1 MTDQPKNSEN
11 KPSQIEQTQEKNS
24 VSEPVNS
31 KKSQENR
38 KFKFPKVGFPKFK
51 IPKLGLP
58 KFKIGSKDSSNQKRN
73 FLWLWLLII
82 LASYA
87 CMGYFL
93 SILMTIPSKKN
104 LAIAG
109 FTIVALLPTIT
120 GFADYGLMKWG
131 YFLSGLL
138 IVGGLLFVVKIKFYF
153 MVLAVLSWVGITAIA
168 FVGESLIKNNHK
180 FIIAIMILTIPCL
193 LGLGIGWQ
201 FWKLATQWS

>member
-1 MTDQPKNSEN
+1 MDNQNDNPEKKPNQSDQTEVKNDDQKSTNTPK
-11 KPSQIEQTQEKNS
+11 
-24 VSEPVNS
+24 S
-31 KKSQENR
+31 KAVR
-38 KFKFPKVGFPKFK
+38 KFSFPKLGVPKFK
-51 IPKLGLP
+51 IPKLDLP
-58 KFKIGSKDSSNQKRN
+58 KFKISLRVSSNKKRD
-73 FLWLWLLII
+73 FLWLWLLTI

-93 SILMTIPSKKN
+93 SILMTIPSRKN

-138 IVGGLLFVVKIKFYF
+138 IVGGLIFLVKIKFYF
-153 MVLAVLSWVGITAIA
+153 MVLAIMSWIGITAIA
-168 FVGESLIKNNHK
+168 FVGESLIKNKHK

-201 FWKLATQWS
+201 IWKLATQWS

>member
-138 IVGGLLFVVKIKFYF
+138 IVGGLIFVVKIKFYF

-168 FVGESLIKNNHK
+168 FVGESLIKDKHK

>member
-11 KPSQIEQTQEKNS
+11 QQSQVEQTQKKNS
-24 VSEPVNS
+24 QLSDSNTS
-31 KKSQENR
+31 QGTRKS
-38 KFKFPKVGFPKFK
+38 KFPKIGLPKFK

-58 KFKIGSKDSSNQKRN
+58 KFKINLTVLSDKKRN
-73 FLWLWLLII
+73 FLWLWLLTI

-93 SILMTIPSKKN
+93 SILMTIPSRKN

-120 GFADYGLMKWG
+120 GLADYELMKWG

-138 IVGGLLFVVKIKFYF
+138 IVGGLIFVVKIKFYF
-153 MVLAVLSWVGITAIA
+153 MVLAIMSWLGITAIA
-168 FVGESLIKNNHK
+168 FVGESLIKNKHK

-201 FWKLATQWS
+201 IWKLATQWS